1 MKSTTTLL
9 AAAGFTGIMI
19 AGTITGHAAAWHP
32 QGTIKKYVQNQT
44 AGGEMKDANDAD
56 SAISAKPGDLLK
68 YTVVI
73 ENKGAAD
80 DEGMNDMAKTTLTD
94 TLPAGVELVINTAQR
109 TITEDLGLVKPGQK
123 VTKEYVVKVTSD
135 KDGDILDNKACF
147 TGDST
152 NNDAPQ
158 QGCENAIV
166 KVSNPKKEETPTPT
180 PTSTETPKEETPAKD
195 TPKQEVQGAATEELA
210 STGPANALVPAGIV
224 TGLGY
229 AGNMLR
235 LKRRAAR
242 ENR

>member
-44 AGGEMKDANDAD
+44 AGGEMVDANDAGN
-56 SAISAKPGDLLK
+56 AVSAKPGDMLK

-73 ENKGAAD
+73 ENKGTAD
-80 DEGMNDMAKTTLTD
+80 DKGWNDMAKTTLTD
-94 TLPAGVELVINTAQR
+94 TLPAGVELVINGAQR

-123 VTKEYVVKVTSD
+123 LTKEYVVKVTSD
-135 KDGDILDNKACF
+135 KDGDVLDNKACF
-147 TGDST
+147 TGNST

-158 QGCENAIV
+158 QGCDNAIV
-166 KVSNPKKEETPTPT
+166 KVSNPTKEETPAPTPT
-180 PTSTETPKEETPAKD
+180 PTEIPKEETPKQA
-195 TPKQEVQGAATEELA
+195 PKQEVQGAATEKLA

-235 LKRRAAR
+235 LKRRATR